1 MSERVISPPYIEIT
15 LPVEGMTCASCV
27 ARIERNLGKQKGVLE
42 TRVNLATAQAN
53 VRFDP
58 RVIIRDD
65 MVQVIEKTGFTVP
78 DLSVD
83 APPVSAFFEDET
95 GDYRPRFWLAFVFTL
110 PVFVLSMAHG
120 ALDFPNVNV
129 FLLVL
134 TTPVVFWCGWPFF
147 RGAWRVGRHGGS
159 DMNTLVAVG
168 VSAAYFFSV
177 YSMFQPMVL
186 HGVGNHHTQVYFE
199 AAAVIITLLLLGRW
213 MEAKGKR
220 KTGDAIRGLMD
231 LAPPVSFVLKREGVV
246 EIPSNQLQ
254 VGDVVL
260 LKPGSRIPAD
270 GMVVEGEAVVDE
282 SSLTGEPIPVD
293 KFIGQALRAGT
304 ILING
309 GLKMVATQV
318 GEMTTLQQIIR
329 LTREAQG
336 RKAPIQRLADQIAAF
351 FVPVVMS
358 IATVTF
364 VIWYLIGPAPAIHT
378 ALLVAVSVL
387 IISCPCAL
395 GLATPAAV
403 MAGTGWAARKGIL
416 FRGGD
421 VLEKLHEAKT
431 LVVDKTG
438 TLTLG
443 KPTVTSVIASENY
456 SDEGVL
462 SLLASAEQLSE
473 HPLAKAVQKA
483 AVERG
488 LTLTLPSAFTNEAGG
503 GIEAYVNGKRIT
515 AGRADWLTTKGV
527 SFPAS
532 LPHTPFAQSR
542 IEVAIDGI
550 WAGVVLLNDP
560 VRPESPHVIQK
571 LKQTG
576 IHVVMASGDAPE
588 VVADVARKLKID
600 TFYGAVSPMDKAR
613 IVSEWQQKTGVV
625 AMIGDGINDAP
636 ALATA
641 DVGIVVQLGTD
652 VAKEAAGVTLLNPD
666 LQTLFM
672 AFTISAETMKVIRQN
687 LFFAFVYNIIGIPL
701 AAGVFYPI
709 FGILLNPMIG
719 SAAMALSSVSV
730 LSNSLRL
737 AKMKKQTITTN
748 HRIHEIAN
756 PN

>member
-1 MSERVISPPYIEIT
+1 MSETVVSPPFVEIT

-42 TRVNLATAQAN
+42 TRVNLATAEAS

-58 RVIIRDD
+58 RFIVRDQ
-65 MVQVIEKTGFTVP
+65 MIQTIEKTGFVVP
-78 DLSVD
+78 DTQMS
-83 APPVSAFFEDET
+83 PPPISAFFEDET
-95 GDYRPRFWLAFVFTL
+95 GDYRPRFWFAFVFTL
-110 PVFVLSMAHG
+110 PVFIISMAHG
-120 ALDFPNVNV
+120 ALDFLNVNV
-129 FLLVL
+129 FLLVM
-134 TTPVVFWCGWPFF
+134 TTPVVFWSGWPFF

-177 YSMFQPMVL
+177 YSMLQPMAL

-231 LAPPVSFVLKREGVV
+231 LAPPVSLVLKREGVV
-246 EIPSNQLQ
+246 EVPANQLQ
-254 VGDVVL
+254 AGDVVL

-293 KFIGQALRAGT
+293 KSIGQTLRAGT
-304 ILING
+304 MLSNG
-309 GLKMVATQV
+309 ALKMVATQV

-336 RKAPIQRLADQIAAF
+336 RKAPIQRLADRIAAF
-351 FVPVVMS
+351 FVPAVML
-358 IATVTF
+358 IAAVTF
-364 VIWYLIGPAPAIHT
+364 VIWYLIGPEPSLNT
-378 ALLVAVSVL
+378 ALLVAISVL

-395 GLATPAAV
+395 GLATPTAV
-403 MAGTGWAARKGIL
+403 MAGTGWAAKNGIL

-431 LVVDKTG
+431 LVIDKTG

-443 KPTVTSVIASENY
+443 KPTVTSVIASEKF
-456 SDEGVL
+456 SIERVL

-473 HPLAKAVQKA
+473 HPLAKAIQTTAEK
-483 AVERG
+483 RG
-488 LTLTLPSAFTNEAGG
+488 LALTLPTAFTNEAGG
-503 GIEAYVNGKRIT
+503 GIEATVNGERIT
-515 AGRADWLTTKGV
+515 AGRADWLKAKGIT
-527 SFPAS
+527 FPS
-532 LPHTPFAQSR
+532 TLPHTPLAQSR
-542 IEVAIDGI
+542 IDVAINGV

-560 VRPESPHVIQK
+560 IRPESPHVIQK
-571 LKQTG
+571 LKEAG
-576 IHVVMASGDAPE
+576 VHVVVASGDAPE
-588 VVADVARKLKID
+588 VVAEVARKLNVE
-600 TFYGAVSPMDKAR
+600 TFYGATSPIDKAR

-641 DVGIVVQLGTD
+641 DVGIVVQSGTD
-652 VAKEAAGVTLLNPD
+652 VAIEAAGVTLLNPD
-666 LQTLFM
+666 LHTLVT
-672 AFTISAETMKVIRQN
+672 AFTISVETMKVIRQN
-687 LFFAFVYNIIGIPL
+687 LFFAFVYNMIGIPL

-709 FGILLNPMIG
+709 FGLLLNPMIG

-737 AKMKKQTITTN
+737 AKLKKQTITTN
-748 HRIHEIAN
+748 HSIHEIAN
-756 PN
+756 RN